1 MFKKIIQGFSKY
13 SHRSTIPSLLKD
25 PRYTRRGITK
35 PKGETKMLRKPSIP
49 DDIPNAHL
57 YYDHTKFIE
66 VQKNNPPHKLK
77 YESTDLEFILSILNN
92 DTFVHTQDFKL
103 WKAIKQ
109 LNIHH
114 PTEVK
119 KNWEIFDRAYKVI
132 LDNARYLD
140 IYNFRSFTQV
150 SQQYYFDDEKV
161 WTTLYRISIQFF
173 VGWEHQQT
181 PLLSKLIEKT
191 HQQSFLFSF
200 NIIMQQA
207 RRFKVDVSNVIIHFD
222 YLMRNHLRFSKIHSE
237 ETYNKLEN
245 VEDKNQLGNFL
256 SHFAFCIQQRKDIF
270 NDVDKEVKEKQVE
283 EFLHKGQKL
292 CLEQFDKLTAGTK
305 KNLLNSITHARYQY
319 KPLFEKL
326 K

>member
-25 PRYTRRGITK
+25 PRYTRRGISK
-35 PKGETKMLRKPSIP
+35 PKGETRMLRKPSIP
-49 DDIPNAHL
+49 DNIPNAHL

-66 VQKNNPPHKLK
+66 NQKNNPPTLK
-77 YESTDLEFILSILNN
+77 YESTDLEFNLSILNN
-92 DTFVHTQDFKL
+92 DTYVHTQDFKL
-103 WKAIKQ
+103 WKAMKQ

-119 KNWEIFDRAYKVI
+119 KNWELFDRAYRVI

-222 YLMRNHLRFSKIHSE
+222 YLMRNHLRFSKIHSQE
-237 ETYNKLEN
+237 AYNKVEN

-292 CLEQFDKLTAGTK
+292 CLESFDKLTAGTK